1 MHLKDSYT
9 NVSNSPSTLLLRR
22 GDSALFWALTFKTR
36 YLSSNVE
43 PFKSWLASSLP
54 GFNGEHPFLSPCSWF
69 CTHSHTS
76 WWGRPLSR
84 WPLCWPLTNAL
95 PLCVGGPLWHQ
106 QSMLTSFYT
115 FFFFLNKKS
124 LIVSVPQV
132 NESMNSFEIPLPLIY
147 CYILT
152 DL

>member
-1 MHLKDSYT
+1 MHFKDSYT

-22 GDSALFWALTFKTR
+22 GDSALFWAFTFKTR

-43 PFKSWLASSLP
+43 PFKSCLASPLP
-54 GFNGEHPFLSPCSWF
+54 GFNGDHPFLSPCSWF

-95 PLCVGGPLWHQ
+95 PLCVGVPCDISRACLPL
-106 QSMLTSFYT
+106 STL
-115 FFFFLNKKS
+115 FFFFLNKS